1 MISIFCLL
9 KLGEGNALAAFLSI
23 PPKNHYFDSISNAAA
38 TFDGESR
45 SSTCSNLANS
55 YKLSV

>member
-1 MISIFCLL
+1 MHLL
-9 KLGEGNALAAFLSI
+9 RFLSI